1 MNYYDLWFDS
11 QAENRAHNLEVD
23 QREYMYKLQ
32 REKAKQECELAY
44 EQQKKMNELEYEK
57 KKHKMERKQRKQK
70 VWDDFKQK
78 LLRLIGIKPE
88 MPYQLSVSKDDA
100 FLNFLKF
107 AQEQL
112 EKFSSYSCKNDKA
125 LQRLLDETFNS
136 ISRLTTKLDSDNYTI
151 QGISQFYNVELEQ
164 FFNILG
170 EGPNFTINK
179 ELYEKLCSCLKSI
192 KNKATKLEKSISDV
206 NTFTI
211 SVKFD
216 ALIDYIDN

>member
-1 MNYYDLWFDS
+1 MDVAYACLLLFVFILCVLIVTLAITSIDIS
-11 QAENRAHNLEVD
+11 RIAVVRAIKESF
-23 QREYMYKLQ
+23 EIS
-32 REKAKQECELAY
+32 
-44 EQQKKMNELEYEK
+44 
-57 KKHKMERKQRKQK
+57 HKYRMERKQ
-70 VWDDFKQK
+70 QK
-78 LLRLIGIKPE
+78 L
-88 MPYQLSVSKDDA
+88 QLKNENYKLKIDKKLNKQQREQNPKHQIEPSKDDA

-151 QGISQFYNVELEQ
+151 QGIIQFYNVELEQ

-170 EGPNFTINK
+170 EGPNFTVNK

-192 KNKATKLEKSISDV
+192 KNKATKLEKSISDM